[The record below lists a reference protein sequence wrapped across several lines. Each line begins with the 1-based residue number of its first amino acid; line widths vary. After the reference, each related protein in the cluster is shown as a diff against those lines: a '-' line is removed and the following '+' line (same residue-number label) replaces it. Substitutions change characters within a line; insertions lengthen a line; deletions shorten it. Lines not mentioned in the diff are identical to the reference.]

1 MAWWCTFMTTRRKIL
16 PQHKSSDDWAEYH
29 YSAAWF
35 HLGQNICKNHLTMR
49 FLGFLLFVQI
59 CSATSSSSSYCSS
72 QWHQDVRNCIKKT
85 TTHARFCFGQ
95 RQIDLLHL
103 NYFSELKVQFG
114 RDSNPYSQQIIRT
127 CPVLS
132 GISIRYPNGYPRSR
146 V

>member
-1 MAWWCTFMTTRRKIL
+1 
-16 PQHKSSDDWAEYH
+16 
-29 YSAAWF
+29 
-35 HLGQNICKNHLTMR
+35 MR

-72 QWHQDVRNCIKKT
+72 QWRQDVGNCIKKT
-85 TTHARFCFGQ
+85 TADFISNRIHIPKTNEEKLNLICESLYANKDCITTHARFCFGQ